1 MLHDKPAPKWP
12 APTRRVGGA
21 AIAAAIAAAVAA
33 AVAAA
38 TLVAAGAAVAAPGP
52 SDEPG
57 TAELQRWVEASAA
70 AALTAGQGDADG
82 RDAASKE
89 PPVRVEV
96 RVGSL
101 GSRPRLPACARFE
114 PFLPPNARL
123 WGPSHIG
130 VRCVEG
136 GSWTMMV
143 PVTVSVYGPALVAD
157 RPLAAGTAA
166 DVDSFRLDQIDLTG
180 ARGAPVADAALLAG
194 RTLARPLRAGEPL
207 RAQDL
212 RVLQTVAAGDPV
224 RIRLLG
230 QGFTVSSEGFALA
243 GAGEGQSLRVRTSAG
258 RMLVGTVRDRVIE
271 VKL

>member
-1 MLHDKPAPKWP
+1 MPHDEPAQERC
-12 APTRRVGGA
+12 APTRRAGVA
-21 AIAAAIAAAVAA
+21 AIAVAM
-33 AVAAA
+33 
-38 TLVAAGAAVAAPGP
+38 LMAAGAAKAAPGS

-57 TAELQRWVEASAA
+57 TADLQRWVEASAA
-70 AALTAGQGDADG
+70 AAWTGRQGDADSHG
-82 RDAASKE
+82 AASNGA
-89 PPVRVEV
+89 PIRVEV

-101 GSRPRLPACARFE
+101 GGRPRLPACTRFE

-157 RPLAAGTAA
+157 RPLAAGAAA
-166 DVDSFRLDQIDLTG
+166 DIDSFRLDRIDLT
-180 ARGAPVADAALLAG
+180 ATRGTPVADAALLAG
-194 RTLARPLRAGEPL
+194 RALARPLRAGEPL

-212 RVLQTVAAGDPV
+212 RVPQTVAAGDPV

-230 QGFTVSSEGFALA
+230 QGFAVSSDGFALA

-258 RMLVGTVRDRVIE
+258 RMLVGTVRDRVVE
-271 VKL
+271 VRL